1 LSASEKLT
9 QPTKAVTPDKMNTAV
24 TSTPDNALTLV
35 ETDWTPEDAA
45 AIRET
50 ARIEGLTVD
59 ELLRQCTAAALAAEG
74 RRPAASVIV
83 RTVDPGSLRGFPFFN
98 TVAPIKLDG
107 AAA

>member
-9 QPTKAVTPDKMNTAV
+9 QPTKAATLDKMNTAG
-24 TSTPDNALTLV
+24 TSTPDALTLV

-83 RTVDPGSLRGFPFFN
+83 RTVDPGSLKGFPFFN